1 VNWVD
6 DITLG
11 IYQSLYSSVSEDMMV
26 MLRPEN
32 QMHVI
37 GIIMTASTAD
47 DGTFRIS
54 MHEAQVATRATHNHC
69 HGVDILA

>member
-1 VNWVD
+1 
-6 DITLG
+6 
-11 IYQSLYSSVSEDMMV
+11 MMV
-26 MLRPEN
+26 MLRSEN

-47 DGTFRIS
+47 DGTFHIS
-54 MHEAQVATRATHNHC
+54 THEAQVATRAAHNHC